1 MRLSEGVSRAGRSE
15 LTLTRASSPR
25 GVEETDRPWL
35 REASRSRAMPPEICT
50 RRLSGA
56 EKSTGEPSRLQWP
69 SPSLTPVQPYLAT
82 ARAFRWVLA
91 TILIIIWG
99 AGVVA
104 GGVEDE
110 MTYQSEATIWAVRAA
125 PALSVTDPNDPNIA
139 TIHTAAAQQADVL
152 KQLLQTRSFLAD
164 VVARTSLKEA
174 FDRATNQDRYL
185 DDIRKRFH
193 VETLGTSLIRVSF
206 AAHDPKTPSELV
218 NAALAVRAERLQQSR
233 EQSSAALRLLYQR
246 QIEFAQQQ
254 AVDAQ
259 KAVDDSNKSH
269 PAPLAEADQHVLAQ
283 LRLDLDFALVRLS
296 DLKANAERASL
307 APALLEVSGVEFQI
321 VDQPRVETNP
331 SGGERSAITIG
342 TVALAAGA
350 ALGTLL
356 VLVATLLGVRGSR
369 AASAEAEPLTD
380 HVHPGP
386 RRVEITS
393 SIGR

>member
-1 MRLSEGVSRAGRSE
+1 
-15 LTLTRASSPR
+15 
-25 GVEETDRPWL
+25 
-35 REASRSRAMPPEICT
+35 
-50 RRLSGA
+50 
-56 EKSTGEPSRLQWP
+56 
-69 SPSLTPVQPYLAT
+69 LTPVQPYLAT
-82 ARAFRWVLA
+82 ARAFRWILAAILVL
-91 TILIIIWG
+91 IWG
-99 AGVVA
+99 AGLVA
-104 GGVEDE
+104 AGVEYAT
-110 MTYQSEATIWAVRAA
+110 TYQSEATIWAVRAA

-139 TIHTAAAQQADVL
+139 LIQTAAAQQAEVL

-164 VVARTSLKEA
+164 VVGRTSLKDA
-174 FDRATNQDRYL
+174 FDRVANQDRYL

-218 NAALAVRAERLQQSR
+218 KAALSVRAERLQQSR
-233 EQSSAALRLLYQR
+233 EQSSAALGLLYQR

-254 AVDAQ
+254 GLDAQ
-259 KAVDDSNKSH
+259 KAFDDFNQSH

-296 DLKANAERASL
+296 DLKANAVRASL

-321 VDQPRVETNP
+321 VDEPRVEANP
-331 SGGERSAITIG
+331 SGGERSAITIAA
-342 TVALAAGA
+342 VALAAGA

-356 VLVATLLGVRGSR
+356 VMVATLLSVRGSR

-380 HVHPGP
+380 HVHRGP